1 MKISKTLTLLAAVAA
16 VTTASAELPTRS
28 EREFYVAPGT
38 KRQTYRNTQEI
49 RTINSDRRQRETE
62 AMGGEFKAVVER
74 VQLGLEAKFGN
85 AAEALKHPDAI
96 KYDSYLYAT
105 QFVRKYNKSDSASY
119 VYEMQEYITT
129 ALQDKA
135 ISSQEKAV
143 AMQER
148 TITVAKRTAALAA
161 SSDTTLANNN

>member
-16 VTTASAELPTRS
+16 ITTASAELPTRS

-85 AAEALKHPDAI
+85 AAEALSILTLSNMIVICMQHSLSANTTSRIPQ
-96 KYDSYLYAT
+96 AT
-105 QFVRKYNKSDSASY
+105 STNCRNTSQRPCRRK
-119 VYEMQEYITT
+119 Q
-129 ALQDKA
+129 LLH
-135 ISSQEKAV
+135 
-143 AMQER
+143 R
-148 TITVAKRTAALAA
+148 KRQLLCRREPST
-161 SSDTTLANNN
+161 